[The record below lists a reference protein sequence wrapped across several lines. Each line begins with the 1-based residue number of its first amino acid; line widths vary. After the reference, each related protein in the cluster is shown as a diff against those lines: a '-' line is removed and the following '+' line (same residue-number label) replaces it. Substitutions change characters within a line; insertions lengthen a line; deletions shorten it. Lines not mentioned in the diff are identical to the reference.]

1 MAKSPNL
8 RVANGMTG
16 KVGFSAHDDN
26 GAPVKGTHRD
36 RESID
41 HPGTN
46 GERVNGASNGHPAN
60 GH

>member
-1 MAKSPNL
+1 
-8 RVANGMTG
+8 MTG
-16 KVGFSAHDDN
+16 KIGLSAHDDN
-26 GAPVKGTHRD
+26 GAPIKGTHHK